1 MILRCLSGRR
11 ARAGGYAASYLQE
24 SVLQGRSSTMTPRL
38 NKSFFFLWLL
48 FRVGLPAD
56 LHAHAPDIPKQVQ
69 LTMATLNIKAPD
81 FTLLNQNG
89 ERFDSTKLR
98 AKVVVMDFIYT
109 TCTDVCP
116 LFTANFAQLQ
126 QRLNTEHKGNV
137 FFVSITTDPEVD
149 APKVLKSYAQRYG
162 ADFQNWA
169 FLTGSEAQLKQVW
182 KNFGV
187 RVIRKGRGLVQ
198 HTSLTTVLDQQGIRR
213 FNYFG
218 EKWQLKDLQ
227 KDIAELLE
235 KTPKLNH

>member
-1 MILRCLSGRR
+1 MTRLSKTRF
-11 ARAGGYAASYLQE
+11 L
-24 SVLQGRSSTMTPRL
+24 
-38 NKSFFFLWLL
+38 LWLL
-48 FRVGLPAD
+48 FLVGIPAA
-56 LHAHAPDIPKQVQ
+56 LHAHEAGTSKPAQ
-69 LTMATLNIKAPD
+69 LTTATLNIKAPD

-98 AKVVVMDFIYT
+98 GKVVVLDFIYT

-137 FFVSITTDPEVD
+137 FLVSITTDPEVD
-149 APKVLKSYAQRYG
+149 SAKVLKSYAQRYG

-182 KNFGV
+182 KNFGI